1 MLRKESVSQ
10 APEIEAGKTR
20 STHHH
25 QSNKVLQFRQK
36 KHKVLCGTKECGYN
50 SNQRWQID
58 KKKKKKKIICE
69 RLEEI
74 QSFPDPFRGSGRA
87 SERANVVA
95 GMAPC
100 YPICA
105 WYLPTLPFEVS
116 SPISRS

>member
-1 MLRKESVSQ
+1 MLRKESLSQ

-25 QSNKVLQFRQK
+25 HQSNKVLQFRQK
-36 KHKVLCGTKECGYN
+36 NTKCCVETKECGYN

-58 KKKKKKKIICE
+58 KKKKKKIRE

-74 QSFPDPFRGSGRA
+74 LSFPDPFRGSGLA
-87 SERANVVA
+87 SERASVVA

-100 YPICA
+100 YPIRT
-105 WYLPTLPFEVS
+105 WYLPTLTFEVS